1 MNGINPS
8 ITLHGVTF
16 TGYPHDSAW
25 NHVPGIYLF
34 GGDGTRLNWPSFA
47 YIGKSDDLAERIGS
61 HDQWK
66 PAVRLGATHVYVAVI
81 PDTTARH
88 NLEALLIK
96 QFDPPLNRQQPTLRT
111 MFAQALVR

>member
-1 MNGINPS
+1 MHEINPS
-8 ITLHGVTF
+8 ITLHGITF
-16 TGYPHDSAW
+16 TGYPHNSEW

-47 YIGKSDDLAERIGS
+47 YIGKSDDLAERICA
-61 HDQWK
+61 HDQWAT
-66 PAVRLGATHVYVAVI
+66 AVRLGARLVYVAVI
-81 PDTTARH
+81 PDPTARH

-111 MFAQALVR
+111 MLAQALVR